1 MKSSKALENRTMV
14 FIDLENSCGSSEL
27 VASYHA
33 KVLDF
38 VKNNIDDERLLINYS
53 TGPRCHKFDPSKAI
67 LQTWSAARF
76 KMGHGLDGADNC
88 LIDMILNEPSAMRSR
103 RVFIVSGDHIFTD
116 AVKQL
121 RLAGVEVTVVARQS
135 ALNHRLAEAAN
146 KVDYL
151 PEFFQE
157 DFVLLLATLAG
168 STTDVVAQ

>member
-1 MKSSKALENRTMV
+1 MKGRKPLENRTMV

-53 TGPRCHKFDPSKAI
+53 TGPRCHNFDSSKAI

-88 LIDMILNEPSAMRSR
+88 LIDMILNEPSAMRSS

-121 RLAGVEVTVVARQS
+121 RLAGVEVTVMARQS
-135 ALNHRLAEAAN
+135 ALNHLLAETASR
-146 KVDYL
+146 VVYL

-157 DFVLLLATLAG
+157 DFALLMATLTG
-168 STTDVVAQ
+168 STTNAVTQ